1 MKILGFEIGR
11 SRADDAVVV
20 PVKRQHIARGVQK
33 RSFQS
38 GVTDRLTSKWTV
50 ADQTVNQS
58 LLKNLR
64 AMRARSRDFAK
75 NNEYGRKF
83 FGMVRANVVGS
94 SGFTLKVNC
103 LNHDGSC
110 DHEDSKRIRQA
121 YLKFA
126 KPGNFDVTGKL
137 SETMF
142 DMLAMTMIAR
152 DGEVLVR
159 KVTGNG
165 FGVHGCQLQLL
176 SAHLL
181 DEEHNMDLAGGNR
194 IRMGVEFNRWMK
206 PIAYHLRIM
215 NNSADMHGT
224 AGRRYERV
232 SADEML
238 HLFVP
243 EEVDQW
249 RGVPWP
255 FAALR
260 SAKHLDEFQESAQV
274 NARVGAGKMG
284 FFQQNDPEAG
294 APMGVDDEGDES
306 GYGEEHEFID
316 EAEPGT
322 FNVIPDGYEFA
333 EFNPSYPNDVY
344 DPFVKSTLRT
354 MAMGLLVSAHG
365 LSGDLTDV
373 NFSSIRSGTLDEREM
388 WRVIQNWYID
398 AKKMLIFPWWLTRAL
413 MNDAD
418 LKKLPFTKFEKYDA
432 AEYFGR
438 GWDWVDPRNDML
450 AAKEGVAL
458 GVKSRASIIRAN
470 GRDPE
475 DVWDELD
482 AENERGF
489 SAPAAPTS
497 AAKRPPPE
505 DED

>member
-260 SAKHLDEFQESAQV
+260 SAKHLDEF
-274 NARVGAGKMG
+274 
-284 FFQQNDPEAG
+284 P
-294 APMGVDDEGDES
+294 
-306 GYGEEHEFID
+306 
-316 EAEPGT
+316 
-322 FNVIPDGYEFA
+322 
-333 EFNPSYPNDVY
+333 
-344 DPFVKSTLRT
+344 
-354 MAMGLLVSAHG
+354 
-365 LSGDLTDV
+365 
-373 NFSSIRSGTLDEREM
+373 
-388 WRVIQNWYID
+388 
-398 AKKMLIFPWWLTRAL
+398 
-413 MNDAD
+413 
-418 LKKLPFTKFEKYDA
+418 
-432 AEYFGR
+432 
-438 GWDWVDPRNDML
+438 
-450 AAKEGVAL
+450 
-458 GVKSRASIIRAN
+458 
-470 GRDPE
+470 
-475 DVWDELD
+475 
-482 AENERGF
+482 
-489 SAPAAPTS
+489 
-497 AAKRPPPE
+497 
-505 DED
+505 